1 MAKEKSKKNPP
12 SHSVKTVQN
21 PSIDAPKNSTFTLPN
36 WLPLTLILVATA
48 AFHGQYW
55 DIPLERDES
64 YYSYI
69 GKLALN
75 GGKPYLDFYE
85 MKPPVL
91 FYSYAILV
99 GIFGYSGA
107 GIHLAATALAVG
119 NTFFTYAIA
128 KKLGGQQVAYLSA
141 IAYSIWSL
149 SSGVYGAYLM
159 SENIQLIWGLPA
171 ILLALNYATST
182 TNSKQLFAVGVLIS
196 LSFLTKQTSGVLLPV
211 VGIYWLAQWFMQR
224 GNRSFFD
231 FFKPLMWTVAGFF
244 TPIVLTI
251 VGLWAIGCGEQAK
264 FWLFDY
270 PSLYIREVS
279 EKDAGLAF
287 GLMQRLVFTG
297 YYGYF
302 IAAVLGL
309 IALVLSKKTL
319 AEKGLL
325 SVWAVFTVLTVGM
338 GKRFYG
344 HYWLFALPV
353 LSILG
358 SLFFKETSDWLRQK
372 KGKLEASIVLSIGV
386 LWSIHAF
393 FTQPNL
399 YFNPSVGE
407 ISRQYSP
414 GNPYLEHQVLSNY
427 VEKIIKPTD
436 RLAVFGAD
444 PQYFI
449 YLNKTSQIRH
459 VYMPFITNPSFVK
472 AVEFQEETVETFKKT
487 APDYVILN
495 KYSFAW
501 MFQPNVSQKGYEDI
515 YSEIRRNYYLI
526 AYIENPD
533 AGLPIEIKEP
543 TNPYLMPQ
551 TPSYIAVL
559 KRK

>member
-1 MAKEKSKKNPP
+1 MAKEKTKKNQTQQ
-12 SHSVKTVQN
+12 VTKTAQN
-21 PSIDAPKNSTFTLPN
+21 PSVSVPKTSNFTLPN
-36 WLPLTLILVATA
+36 WLPLALILVFTA
-48 AFHGQYW
+48 LFHGQYW

-75 GGKPYLDFYE
+75 GGKPYYDFYE

-99 GIFGYSGA
+99 GIFGYSGM

-128 KKLGGQQVAYLSA
+128 KKIGGQQVAYLSA

-149 SSGVYGAYLM
+149 SSGIYGAYLM

-171 ILLALNYATST
+171 ILLALNYANST
-182 TNSKQLFAVGVLIS
+182 NTKQLFAVGVLIA
-196 LSFLTKQTSGVLLPV
+196 LSFLTKQTSGVLLPI
-211 VGIYWLAQWFMQR
+211 VGIYWLIQWFMQR
-224 GNRSFFD
+224 QNTSFLD
-231 FFKPLMWTVAGFF
+231 FFKPLTWTIAGFF

-251 VGLWAIGCGEQAK
+251 IGLWAIGSGEQAK
-264 FWLFDY
+264 FWLLDY
-270 PSLYIREVS
+270 PTLYIRDVS
-279 EKDAGLAF
+279 ADDARKAF
-287 GLMQRLVFTG
+287 DLMLRLVFTG

-302 IAAVLGL
+302 IAAILGL
-309 IALVLSKKTL
+309 IALILSKKTL

-325 SVWAVFTVLTVGM
+325 SVWAILTVLTVGM

-353 LSILG
+353 LCILG
-358 SLFFKETSDWLRQK
+358 AMFFKETGDWLRQK
-372 KGKLEASIVLSIGV
+372 MGKLEASIVLSIGV

-399 YFNPSVGE
+399 YFSPSVGE

-449 YLNKTSQIRH
+449 YLNRTSQIRH
-459 VYMPFITNPSFVK
+459 IYMPFITNPKFEK
-472 AVEFQEETVETFKKT
+472 AVVFQEETVESFKNT
-487 APDYVILN
+487 APDYVIFN

-501 MFQPNVSQKGYEDI
+501 MFQPDMSQKI
-515 YSEIRRNYYLI
+515 YDDLYREIRRNYSLV
-526 AYIENPD
+526 AYIENPG

-559 KRK
+559 KRR